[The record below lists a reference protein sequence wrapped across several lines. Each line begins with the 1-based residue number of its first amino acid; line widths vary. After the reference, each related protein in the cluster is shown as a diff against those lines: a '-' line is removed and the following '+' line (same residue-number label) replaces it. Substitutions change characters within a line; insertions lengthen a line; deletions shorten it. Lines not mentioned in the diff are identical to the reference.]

1 MDIYLSQLKSNA
13 KGTKL
18 NLTTHFP
25 NKSCMEDTLKFV
37 RHVTQVWNML
47 NKWSCYSGSCLN
59 DPDRKPFKSCNDS
72 RLDFV
77 LQWHKRSG
85 RQIVLLKE
93 KGTKGLINGTVSI
106 LHETVLGKCSLS
118 ENCQMK
124 FIPMFYQK
132 IS

>member
-1 MDIYLSQLKSNA
+1 MFYTLLTLYDPAHLFDNEQHNWITENTRTLAFLDSKTNKVFTVKWKDLMDIYISELKSNA

-18 NLTTHFP
+18 NLTTRFP

-47 NKWSCYSGSCLN
+47 NIWSCYRGSCLN
-59 DPDRKPFKSCNDS
+59 DPDREPFKSCNDS

-85 RQIVLLKE
+85 R
-93 KGTKGLINGTVSI
+93 
-106 LHETVLGKCSLS
+106 
-118 ENCQMK
+118 
-124 FIPMFYQK
+124 
-132 IS
+132 